1 MSEEQQAGEQ
11 GSEAAG
17 QKFVIQRIFVKDLS
31 FESPNSPVIFT
42 EKWEPNVNVELNTQT
57 NQLNEGLFEVVLSVT
72 VTARIGEK
80 NGYLAEVQQ
89 AGIFEVSGFS
99 EQQLGHMINS
109 YCPNLLFPYAREAI
123 SDLVNRGSF
132 PQLNL
137 TPVNFDAIYAQHLQ
151 QQSAAEIEEHAVH

>member
-151 QQSAAEIEEHAVH
+151 QQSAAETEEHAVH